1 MLVPTR
7 ILTPVAVLAAILGSY
22 ADDRDGPRRP
32 DAKGGYHR
40 SHADA
45 EDDQQGS
52 ESTVVQSLF
61 RFPASKLGPEFDEL
75 LQIWY
80 QDWFHLPARKDGR
93 APTSISP
100 EEKGLEHAFH
110 SVSTP
115 AATLFRRQC
124 YGPAPLNS
132 TYLNNLYNN
141 LEQRRKEID
150 FEFKTDKAEEL
161 RLVHTMTNR
170 FHPAFMPH
178 SDEDVDGIQG
188 SAAIHMHRKKAGST
202 VDTVYAKT
210 TMPQNFDSPS
220 SLAYSTSSADEDDT
234 QRWAWRPPAH
244 YSSRGATNYM
254 EFRYRMYGA
263 LRTKLEP
270 KLKQVYKSDFR
281 FEYAR
286 SSGMFWYPPGSVR
299 EWHNNRLDLVGPKD
313 DSGTEEILSSQ
324 VWRMYFV
331 RTVRGADFD
340 SKLRDLRKG
349 EVDPD
354 ANGHSA
360 MHIIPGG
367 AGVTEEVLKNA
378 GARRLTGGE
387 RRRQWSDEF
396 AEPFSQPA
404 ADFTT
409 TESSLNRTVW
419 RLPDQDGYVT
429 LFRIPDIWHC
439 IVSEEVHRYSLGFAF
454 SDREVQALLSL
465 AGIDFDVTTSRGTS
479 VEESNQRDEL

>member
-1 MLVPTR
+1 MLIPTR

-22 ADDRDGPRRP
+22 ADNSGAPT
-32 DAKGGYHR
+32 AQTEYHR
-40 SHADA
+40 THRHADA
-45 EDDQQGS
+45 EEQLQGS
-52 ESTVVQSLF
+52 ESTVGVVVQSLF
-61 RFPASKLGPEFDEL
+61 RFPASQLGKEFDEL
-75 LQIWY
+75 LNIWY
-80 QDWFHLPARKDGR
+80 RDWLHLPAGKDG

-141 LEQRRKEID
+141 FEQRRKEID
-150 FEFKTDKAEEL
+150 FEFKKDKAEEL

-170 FHPAFMPH
+170 FHPAFMPQT
-178 SDEDVDGIQG
+178 DVVGGVQG
-188 SAAIHMHRKKAGST
+188 SAAIHMHRKKAEST

-220 SLAYSTSSADEDDT
+220 SLAYFTSSADDDGT

-244 YSSRGATNYM
+244 YSSRGATKYL
-254 EFRYRMYGA
+254 EFRRRLYDA
-263 LRTKLEP
+263 LRTNLEP

-286 SSGMFWYPPGSVR
+286 SSGMFWYTPGSVR
-299 EWHNNRLDLVGPKD
+299 EWHNNRLDVVGPKND
-313 DSGTEEILSSQ
+313 NSGTAEILSTQ

-331 RTVRGADFD
+331 RTVRDADFD
-340 SKLRDLRKG
+340 SKLRELRKG
-349 EVDPD
+349 EVDHN

-367 AGVTEEVLKNA
+367 AGITEEVLKDA
-378 GARRLTGGE
+378 GARRLTDGE

-396 AEPFSQPA
+396 AEPFSQSA
-404 ADFTT
+404 ADLTT
-409 TESSLNRTVW
+409 TDSSLNRTVW

-429 LFRIPDIWHC
+429 LFRLPDIWHC
-439 IVSEEVHRYSLGFAF
+439 IVSEEVHRYSIGFAF

-465 AGIDFDVTTSRGTS
+465 AGIDFDTTSRGMD
-479 VEESNQRDEL
+479 VEKSNQRDEL

>member
-1 MLVPTR
+1 MFVPTR
-7 ILTPVAVLAAILGSY
+7 ILTPVAVLAAILGCHVDRVDAQTQTQ
-22 ADDRDGPRRP
+22 AD
-32 DAKGGYHR
+32 
-40 SHADA
+40 
-45 EDDQQGS
+45 EELQGS
-52 ESTVVQSLF
+52 EPTVVQSLF
-61 RFPASKLGPEFDEL
+61 RFPASKLGPEFEEL
-75 LQIWY
+75 LKIWY
-80 QDWFHLPARKDGR
+80 HDWLHLPPGKDGVP
-93 APTSISP
+93 APMSP

-141 LEQRRKEID
+141 LEQRKKEID
-150 FEFKTDKAEEL
+150 FEYKKDKAEEL

-170 FHPAFMPH
+170 FHPAFMPQT
-178 SDEDVDGIQG
+178 DVVGGVQG
-188 SAAIHMHRKKAGST
+188 SAAIHMHIKKAGST

-210 TMPQNFDSPS
+210 TMPQNLDSPS
-220 SLAYSTSSADEDDT
+220 SQAYFTSSADDDT

-244 YSSRGATNYM
+244 YSSRGTADIL
-254 EFRYRMYGA
+254 EFKLRLNDA

-270 KLKQVYKSDFR
+270 KLKQTYQSDFR

-286 SSGMFWYPPGSVR
+286 SSGMFWYTPGSVR
-299 EWHNNRLDLVGPKD
+299 EWHNNRLDLVGHKRGIK
-313 DSGTEEILSSQ
+313 GTQEILSSQ
-324 VWRMYFV
+324 VWRMYFI

-340 SKLRDLRKG
+340 SKLRDLRKR
-349 EVDPD
+349 EVDPG
-354 ANGHSA
+354 ANDHSA

-367 AGVTEEVLKNA
+367 EGITEEVLKNA
-378 GARRLTGGE
+378 GARRLTDGE

-429 LFRIPDIWHC
+429 LFRLPDIWHC
-439 IVSEEVHRYSLGFAF
+439 VVSEEVHRYSLGFAF

-465 AGIDFDVTTSRGTS
+465 AGIDFDTKSRDTG
-479 VEESNQRDEL
+479 VEKSSNQKDEL